1 MMLYLAAAL
10 IIAGVALFVAA
21 PLGVGIVARK
31 SSAARAELDRLEHE
45 RSLAIQGLREL
56 EFDHEM
62 GKLAD
67 PDFET
72 LRASLE
78 TRALAA
84 MSALDNLRAAHG
96 FDPNRGSSAA
106 PPARPKLVQKSSAT
120 PVVYP
125 RFCPECGARIVPGNF
140 CCQCG
145 TPLDIAVHAAA
156 QADR

>member
-1 MMLYLAAAL
+1 MTLYLAAAL

-21 PLGVGIVARK
+21 PLGAGIVARK

-62 GKLAD
+62 GKLGDA
-67 PDFET
+67 DFET

-78 TRALAA
+78 ARALAS
-84 MSALDNLRAAHG
+84 MSALDKLNAVHVSVPA
-96 FDPNRGSSAA
+96 RGTPAA
-106 PPARPKLVQKSSAT
+106 PPARPTLVQKQSAAPAFT
-120 PVVYP
+120 A

-140 CCQCG
+140 CCECG
-145 TPLDIAVHAAA
+145 VPLDVAARSAA